1 MNFLE
6 SNQKLV
12 YIKRTGTEGQY
23 RYWYWHR
30 KLKQIVG
37 QPKPEKHT
45 IDIHPKYP
53 HHPKEQPREFQ
64 VGDVVFHF
72 PKMQFAV
79 LIGYEGGF
87 WQTQSRLGS
96 LLKCRTK
103 SLEFIFDNLIE
114 DKTDPIES
122 NLVGAQTQA
131 ELDFAERLGQYA
143 IENYLKQALPNIRIG
158 EETLQRLHYFMFGYV
173 YKWAGQ
179 YRTEDLVVGQHESPT
194 LDWEKIPTAIQI
206 FFKKFSNPL
215 LRYAHKSQAHLEE
228 ALLEL
233 HIKLAWIHPFK
244 DGNGRVIRLML
255 NLLALEWGYQIN
267 WYLESGKKIRRY
279 HYAVRRAV
287 HTSNRHYLRLMIR
300 QSLVQCS

>member
-1 MNFLE
+1 MGCKITKLRGWFGE
-6 SNQKLV
+6 TFFSN
-12 YIKRTGTEGQY
+12 
-23 RYWYWHR
+23 
-30 KLKQIVG
+30 
-37 QPKPEKHT
+37 
-45 IDIHPKYP
+45 
-53 HHPKEQPREFQ
+53 
-64 VGDVVFHF
+64 
-72 PKMQFAV
+72 
-79 LIGYEGGF
+79 
-87 WQTQSRLGS
+87 
-96 LLKCRTK
+96 RTK
-103 SLEFIFDNLIE
+103 SLEFIFDNLIG

-131 ELDFAERLGQYA
+131 ELDFAERLGQYV

-158 EETLQRLHYFMFGYV
+158 EETLQRLHYLMFGYV

-194 LDWEKIPTAIQI
+194 LDWEKVPTAIRV

-215 LRYAHKSQAHLEE
+215 LRDAHQSQTHLEE

-255 NLLALEWGYQIN
+255 NLFALEWGYQIN
-267 WYLESGKKIRRY
+267 WSFDFGKKRRRY

-287 HTSNRHYLRLMIR
+287 HTSNLHYLRLIIR

>member
-6 SNQKLV
+6 SNQKLI
-12 YIKRTGTEGQY
+12 YIKRSGTKEQY

-37 QPKPEKHT
+37 QPKPETHT
-45 IDIHPKYP
+45 INIHPKYP

-79 LIGYEGGF
+79 LIGYKGGF
-87 WQTQSRLGS
+87 WQAQSRLGN
-96 LLKCRTK
+96 LWKCRTA
-103 SLEFIFDNLIE
+103 SLEFIFDNLIGG
-114 DKTDPIES
+114 KTDPIEP

-131 ELDFAERLGQYA
+131 ELDFAERLGQYV
-143 IENYLKQALPNIRIG
+143 IENYIKKALPNIRIG
-158 EETLQRLHYFMFGYV
+158 EKTLQRLHCLMFRYV

-179 YRTEDLVVGQHESPT
+179 YRTEDLVVSQHESPT
-194 LDWEKIPTAIQI
+194 LDWEKVPTDIQI
-206 FFKKFSNPL
+206 FFKKFSNL
-215 LRYAHKSQAHLEE
+215 LRNAHKSQPHLEE

-255 NLLALEWGYQIN
+255 YLLALEWGYQIN
-267 WYLESGKKIRRY
+267 WSFDSGKKIRYY

-287 HTSNRHYLRLMIR
+287 HRNNRYYLRQIIR